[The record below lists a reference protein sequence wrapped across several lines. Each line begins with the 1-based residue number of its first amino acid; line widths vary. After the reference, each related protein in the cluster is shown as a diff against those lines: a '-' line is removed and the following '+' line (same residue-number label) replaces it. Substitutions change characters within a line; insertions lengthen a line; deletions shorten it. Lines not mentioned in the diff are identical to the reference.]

1 MIAQNIAP
9 TMLASY
15 EKVIDLLGV
24 VASLQHVKPPSTTV
38 ANIKVGFSSIS
49 KDDQA
54 LVNSYGVGGKV
65 ITIKAADVT
74 ALAPVKFDR
83 VTVGTE
89 AYTIDAVVP
98 VHLPGGAVVGYRC
111 FVKGHMS

>member
-38 ANIKVGFSSIS
+38 ANIKVGFAGIS
-49 KDDQA
+49 KEDQV
-54 LVNSYGVGGKV
+54 LVNSYGINGKV
-65 ITIKAADVT
+65 ITFKAVDVVAT
-74 ALAPVKFDR
+74 PPTKFDS
-83 VTVGTE
+83 VTMASGET
-89 AYTIDAVVP
+89 YTIDTVMP
-98 VHLPGGAVVGYRC
+98 VHLPGGAIVGFKAYIR
-111 FVKGHMS
+111 GHQ